1 MPLLLRLA
9 LKNLGRNRRRTL
21 LTAVA
26 VVAGIGLFV
35 LGQAFIDGLSEGVV
49 IAAEDG
55 LVGHLVARP
64 AGYPAQGFQHPVDD
78 LLTLA
83 PAARAFLDRSTRAW
97 TERTL
102 FSPLASNGKD
112 SVRVRAIGY
121 DPARDERVFPR
132 TLWRVS
138 GRLPAPEGDEVLAG
152 RGVARLLA
160 LSPGDRL
167 VLQVRTHRGAINAL
181 EVKVSGV
188 LVANNTA
195 LDGIGVLV
203 PQALAHRLVAAEAPT
218 HVAVRLSARGEA
230 EAFRPLLQQ
239 ALGGRAEVV
248 TWEDETRDLL
258 RLQAVRTKALD
269 VLVGIL
275 LALAGLGMANT
286 ILMAAHERVREVGTL
301 RALGMTE
308 GGVVGLFVLEGALV
322 GSAASLLGVLW
333 GGGLAFWWSRHP
345 LDFSAAV
352 QGRVAGDLSMSSL
365 IYTQVQPGILAGALL
380 FGALVAV
387 AASVYP
393 ARVASRQL
401 PADAVRAE

>member
-35 LGQAFIDGLSEGVV
+35 LGQAFIDGLSEGIVV
-49 IAAEDG
+49 AAEDG

-78 LLTLA
+78 LLELT
-83 PAARAFLDRSTRAW
+83 PAARAFLDQRARAW
-97 TERTL
+97 TGRTL

-132 TLWRVS
+132 TLWRVA
-138 GRLPAPEGDEVLAG
+138 GRLPAPEGDEILAG
-152 RGVARLLA
+152 RGVARLLS

-167 VLQVRTHRGAINAL
+167 VLQVRTHHGAINAL

-195 LDGIGVLV
+195 LDGIGILV
-203 PQALAHRLVAAEAPT
+203 PQALARRLVAADAPT
-218 HVAVRLSARGEA
+218 HVAVRLAERGEA

-239 ALGGRAEVV
+239 ALGGQAEVV
-248 TWEDETRDLL
+248 TWADETRDLL

-308 GGVVGLFVLEGALV
+308 RGVVGLFVLEGALV
-322 GSAASLLGVLW
+322 GSAASLLGALW
-333 GGGLAFWWSRHP
+333 GGGLAAWWSRYP
-345 LDFSAAV
+345 LDVSAAV
-352 QGRVAGDLSMSSL
+352 QGRVSGDLSMSSL
-365 IYTQVQPGILAGALL
+365 IYTQVQPGLLAGAVL

-393 ARVASRQL
+393 ARVASRLL